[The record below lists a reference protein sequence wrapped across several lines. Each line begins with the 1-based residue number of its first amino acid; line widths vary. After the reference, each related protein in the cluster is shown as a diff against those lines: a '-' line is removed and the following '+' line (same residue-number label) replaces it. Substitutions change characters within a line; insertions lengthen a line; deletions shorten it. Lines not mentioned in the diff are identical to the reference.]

1 MAAGAESRVAIS
13 DSVIL
18 DFAGLFCSDTGEKQ
32 APEKPVEPL
41 KGDREYKNLTEP
53 EKPVKRLVEGLESQ
67 QAKQLHLEAV
77 REQEE
82 RKRTLEIYREY
93 QQNIKTSSQLQT
105 EILKGARAGEDIY
118 SLFLKAVKAIS
129 LMTSN
134 SLFYSQLEGDIRAIY
149 GQDLLDPLPL
159 QIELQ
164 QTQERLT
171 RLREA
176 EQRELDGDSKER
188 IKRAVKAHEAKI
200 ADLESLI
207 QRERTIV

>member
-1 MAAGAESRVAIS
+1 MATGAEARVAIS

-18 DFAGLFCSDTGEKQ
+18 DFAGLFCSDKGEKQ

-41 KGDREYKNLTEP
+41 KADREYKTLTEP

-67 QAKQLHLEAV
+67 QVKQLHLEAA

-149 GQDLLDPLPL
+149 GRGL
-159 QIELQ
+159 QEAPAIDIELGQ
-164 QTQERLT
+164 VVQRYIKLLEALER
-171 RLREA
+171 EP
-176 EQRELDGDSKER
+176 DVDSKDR
-188 IKRAVKAHEAKI
+188 IKQAIKAHENRI
-200 ADLESLI
+200 RELEALKEKQGEAS
-207 QRERTIV
+207 

>member
-1 MAAGAESRVAIS
+1 MAAGAEARVAIS

-18 DFAGLFCSDTGEKQ
+18 DFAGLFCRDTEEKQ
-32 APEKPVEPL
+32 A
-41 KGDREYKNLTEP
+41 P

-134 SLFYSQLEGDIRAIY
+134 NLFYTQLEGDIRAIY
-149 GQDLLDPLPL
+149 GRGL
-159 QIELQ
+159 QEAPAIDIELEQ
-164 QTQERLT
+164 VVQRYIKLLEALER
-171 RLREA
+171 EP
-176 EQRELDGDSKER
+176 DGDSKDR
-188 IKRAVKAHEAKI
+188 IKRAITAHKNRIRELEALKEKNGETQ
-200 ADLESLI
+200 L
-207 QRERTIV
+207 

>member
-1 MAAGAESRVAIS
+1 MAAGAEARVAIS

-18 DFAGLFCSDTGEKQ
+18 DFAGLFCRDTGEKQ

-41 KGDREYKNLTEP
+41 KADGEYKTITEP

-118 SLFLKAVKAIS
+118 SLFLKACKAIS

-134 SLFYSQLEGDIRAIY
+134 TVFYSQLEGDIRAIY
-149 GQDLLDPLPL
+149 GRGL
-159 QIELQ
+159 QEAPAIDIELEQ
-164 QTQERLT
+164 VVQRYIKLLEALER
-171 RLREA
+171 EP
-176 EQRELDGDSKER
+176 DGDSKDR
-188 IKRAVKAHEAKI
+188 IKQAIKAHENRI
-200 ADLESLI
+200 RELEALKEKQS
-207 QRERTIV
+207 EAS